1 MVPQMSGCQERE
13 GSSVNSVCVLP
24 PSPLPTALETA
35 AVPPPPPPRCTP
47 PLMESVGYSSAL
59 ASLSSATAS
68 RYSAAYSLTFWL
80 EILTSRSNW
89 SSSGSLYI
97 AHHTPR
103 SLSSCGVLG
112 FQAGASAGNSL

>member
-13 GSSVNSVCVLP
+13 GSSVNSVGVLP

-47 PLMESVGYSSAL
+47 PLVQSVGYSSAV
-59 ASLSSATAS
+59 ASFSSATAS

-80 EILTSRSNW
+80 EILTSRSSR
-89 SSSGSLYI
+89 SSSGSLCL
-97 AHHTPR
+97 AHQIPR
-103 SLSSCGVLG
+103 SLSSCVVLG
-112 FQAGASAGNSL
+112 FQTGASAGDSL